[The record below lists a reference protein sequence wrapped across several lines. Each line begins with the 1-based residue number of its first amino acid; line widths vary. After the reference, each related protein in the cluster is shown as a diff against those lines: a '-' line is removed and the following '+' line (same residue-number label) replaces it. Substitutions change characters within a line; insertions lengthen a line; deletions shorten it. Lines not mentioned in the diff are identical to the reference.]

1 MTHVASFTLSFARQ
15 ARGHTATSSVQDA
28 DTGVQ
33 LADLERI
40 AGVLRGRGIECE
52 ITRMSCAGEDAY
64 LLHAKS
70 AFDPSAAEAELQSV
84 QFPTQELLKGEVKNL
99 KKRLNAQIA
108 DFSQE
113 ADLLAKT
120 HKVIHWDALPAC
132 RSIRDALKEI
142 TRESVLNCDIVAYP
156 VAQEGRRQ
164 TCGIGWHG
172 DKERALVAG
181 VRLGSMTGRFPL
193 SFCFF
198 HQWKPISQM
207 WTFTFSPGDLYIP
220 CRKATGFDAGKPSVV
235 SLKHAAGGVEVE
247 LDLASKKRKRSTTAK
262 THPFRKAA
270 AAGQAAL
277 QPPEASPQRESP

>member
-113 ADLLAKT
+113 ADPSQKRT
-120 HKVIHWDALPAC
+120 
-132 RSIRDALKEI
+132 RS
-142 TRESVLNCDIVAYP
+142 S
-156 VAQEGRRQ
+156 
-164 TCGIGWHG
+164 
-172 DKERALVAG
+172 
-181 VRLGSMTGRFPL
+181 TG
-193 SFCFF
+193 
-198 HQWKPISQM
+198 
-207 WTFTFSPGDLYIP
+207 TP
-220 CRKATGFDAGKPSVV
+220 CRLAAPYGTPSRRSRASPSSTATSWRTLWHRKAGARPAASAGTETRSAPS
-235 SLKHAAGGVEVE
+235 S
-247 LDLASKKRKRSTTAK
+247 LAS
-262 THPFRKAA
+262 
-270 AAGQAAL
+270 
-277 QPPEASPQRESP
+277 ASAP